1 MTLSKTFSRPLL
13 YSLMAVTMA
22 VALQYSANADAHGRR
37 GGFGIGWFAGGL
49 VVGAALAPRYAY
61 PAPVYYYSPPTY
73 YAPPPVVYTQPP
85 IVYAQ
90 PPIVYT
96 QPPIVVQPAPAVVTA
111 PQQTQVQ
118 PSTVEDRLRRL
129 RSLCEQ
135 GLLTPQE
142 CQNRRE
148 EVLREL

>member
-1 MTLSKTFSRPLL
+1 MTRTKTLSRPLL
-13 YSLMAVTMA
+13 YGLMAATMA

-61 PAPVYYYSPPTY
+61 PAPVYYYPPPPTY
-73 YAPPPVVYTQPP
+73 YAPPPVVYTPP
-85 IVYAQ
+85 PV
-90 PPIVYT
+90 VYT
-96 QPPIVVQPAPAVVTA
+96 QPPVVVQPAPAVVTA
-111 PQQTQVQ
+111 PQYQAQ
-118 PSTVEDRLRRL
+118 PSSIEDRLRRL

>member
-1 MTLSKTFSRPLL
+1 MTRTKTLSRPLL
-13 YSLMAVTMA
+13 YGLFAVTTA

-37 GGFGIGWFAGGL
+37 GGFGLGWFAGGL

-61 PAPVYYYSPPTY
+61 PAPVYYYPPPTY

-85 IVYAQ
+85 V
-90 PPIVYT
+90 
-96 QPPIVVQPAPAVVTA
+96 VVQPAPAVVTA
-111 PQQTQVQ
+111 PQQYQVQ
-118 PSTVEDRLRRL
+118 PSSVEDRLRRL

>member
-1 MTLSKTFSRPLL
+1 MILAKTFSRPLL
-13 YSLMAVTMA
+13 YSLMAVTAA

-61 PAPVYYYSPPTY
+61 PAPVYYYPPPTY

-90 PPIVYT
+90 PPIV
-96 QPPIVVQPAPAVVTA
+96 VQPAPAVVNA

>member
-1 MTLSKTFSRPLL
+1 
-13 YSLMAVTMA
+13 
-22 VALQYSANADAHGRR
+22 
-37 GGFGIGWFAGGL
+37 
-49 VVGAALAPRYAY
+49 
-61 PAPVYYYSPPTY
+61 VYYYPPPTY

-85 IVYAQ
+85 V
-90 PPIVYT
+90 
-96 QPPIVVQPAPAVVTA
+96 VVQSAPTIVTA
-111 PQQTQVQ
+111 PQQYQAQ
-118 PSTVEDRLRRL
+118 PPSVEDRLRRL